1 MKLGLMRLGEMP
13 TAEVVCDG
21 FVPTRKMFGSSLKV
35 MEGRQNSKSPRD
47 KLLCQRNENGPSSGL
62 ERCFYCRTER

>member
-35 MEGRQNSKSPRD
+35 MEGRQNSKSPGD

-62 ERCFYCRTER
+62 ERCFYCHTER